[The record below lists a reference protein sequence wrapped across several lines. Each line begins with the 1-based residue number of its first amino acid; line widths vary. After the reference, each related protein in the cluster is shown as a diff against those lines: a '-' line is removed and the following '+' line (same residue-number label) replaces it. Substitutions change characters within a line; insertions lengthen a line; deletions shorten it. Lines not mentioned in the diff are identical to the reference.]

1 MGKVKIPNEVVI
13 IKLLAYGNVILG
25 SHTAN
30 CLTNVL
36 LMLEPKMSQNISR
49 FMNIIFYTRLD
60 NIEVSSYVVHRYNV
74 TFYF

>member
-1 MGKVKIPNEVVI
+1 MGKVKIPNKVVI

-36 LMLEPKMSQNISR
+36 FVLMLEPKMSQNISR

-60 NIEVSSYVVHRYNV
+60 NMEVSSYAIH
-74 TFYF
+74 

>member
-30 CLTNVL
+30 CLTIVL
-36 LMLEPKMSQNISR
+36 FILMLEPKI
-49 FMNIIFYTRLD
+49 
-60 NIEVSSYVVHRYNV
+60 
-74 TFYF
+74 